1 MMNERAVQDASCV
14 VVETQQQLGE
24 TSSISPERRVSVVE
38 DAANKDE
45 SASQPAGLP
54 RDLEVR
60 RKRLEI
66 RRKQFELEKVQKEL
80 ELELCELE
88 LEEEISDRGS
98 HVSDFV
104 RKTEVWMQ
112 KTNDIGTNLMVHHDG
127 ECIGHSPSTTVKH
140 NSATTGATQLAAEA
154 TPTSSREECTM
165 ADASR
170 CHQPSSPA
178 MSSFPPDYDRTLA
191 EDQAAAMERE
201 YAQWRR
207 AVEDSIKTHR
217 TKHFGQPNQVGA
229 MAMAAPY
236 GVNSTLKPTPANQN
250 AVMGN
255 LLTPSQKAARDSTPK
270 ELPVFSGSVEQWPL
284 FIAVYERSTKAC
296 GFTDDENLIRLQ
308 QALRG
313 PALESVDH
321 VLLLPDGL
329 KEVLD
334 ILRTEYGRPDLIVD
348 NLVDKVRRLPPVRA
362 ERLDTLA
369 NFGKAV
375 RKLCATI
382 KASGLEDY
390 NCNVALLKELVAKLP
405 AERRLEWARYKVKL
419 PRKTIEEFGKW
430 FTEIAV
436 AASTEVN
443 PFEKYTQHTETT
455 RSQPARRPLT
465 NHHHL
470 NVHRTTTCALC
481 HDTCRTLVDCA
492 RFHELT
498 IQERRVYINEHRRC
512 HICLG
517 THRGPCFVR
526 SPCGMDGCQ
535 AKHHQLLHVECDTTQ
550 RSGSTQHALNTHV
563 STKPNSLFRYIPI
576 TIYGGKKDVN
586 TYAFLDEG
594 SSATFIDRRLIDELG
609 IEGIPHPLCL
619 KRTGDTTREEAN
631 SLMVSLRVSGV
642 YRGAPTYDLQK
653 VHTVNELSLPAQ
665 TLPLEELAQKYSHLR
680 GLPIASYVGVKPR
693 ILIGMDNIHLGK
705 PSRCAEGSFDE
716 PIAAKTRLGWTV
728 FGPCATPTT
737 MKYCS
742 PR

>member
-1 MMNERAVQDASCV
+1 MDERAVQDASCV

-24 TSSISPERRVSVVE
+24 TSNISPERRVSVVE

-112 KTNDIGTNLMVHHDG
+112 KTKDIGTNSMVHRDG
-127 ECIGHSPSTTVKH
+127 GDRIGHSPSTTVRH
-140 NSATTGATQLAAEA
+140 NLATASAMQLADEA
-154 TPTSSREECTM
+154 TPTSSREECAM
-165 ADASR
+165 AGASR

-217 TKHFGQPNQVGA
+217 TKHFGQPNQAGA
-229 MAMAAPY
+229 MAMAAPH

-321 VLLLPDGL
+321 LLLLPDGL
-329 KEVLD
+329 AEVLD

-348 NLVDKVRRLPPVRA
+348 SLVEKVRSLPQIRTDRL
-362 ERLDTLA
+362 ETLA
-369 NFGKAV
+369 IFGKAV
-375 RKLCATI
+375 RKMCATI
-382 KASGLEDY
+382 KASGLKEYD
-390 NCNVALLKELVAKLP
+390 CNVTLLKELVAKLP
-405 AERRLEWARYKVKL
+405 AERRLEWARHKAKL
-419 PRKTIEEFGKW
+419 SKRTVGEFGKW

-436 AASTEVN
+436 AASTE
-443 PFEKYTQHTETT
+443 KYQ
-455 RSQPARRPLT
+455 
-465 NHHHL
+465 
-470 NVHRTTTCALC
+470 
-481 HDTCRTLVDCA
+481 
-492 RFHELT
+492 
-498 IQERRVYINEHRRC
+498 
-512 HICLG
+512 
-517 THRGPCFVR
+517 
-526 SPCGMDGCQ
+526 
-535 AKHHQLLHVECDTTQ
+535 
-550 RSGSTQHALNTHV
+550 
-563 STKPNSLFRYIPI
+563 
-576 TIYGGKKDVN
+576 
-586 TYAFLDEG
+586 
-594 SSATFIDRRLIDELG
+594 
-609 IEGIPHPLCL
+609 
-619 KRTGDTTREEAN
+619 
-631 SLMVSLRVSGV
+631 
-642 YRGAPTYDLQK
+642 
-653 VHTVNELSLPAQ
+653 
-665 TLPLEELAQKYSHLR
+665 
-680 GLPIASYVGVKPR
+680 
-693 ILIGMDNIHLGK
+693 
-705 PSRCAEGSFDE
+705 
-716 PIAAKTRLGWTV
+716 
-728 FGPCATPTT
+728 
-737 MKYCS
+737 
-742 PR
+742 